1 MALMQ
6 VRNFF
11 HQTGLQYSP
20 LKCEIM
26 LNNMILLIFSQ
37 ILVRQ
42 DNLTNLLCIIDFTSR
57 GLKYE
62 GISKGL
68 KYPIFQGTRSP
79 CATIFNSLKI
89 LPCVDMYNKSNWQ
102 IFHEGVESTSR
113 DMNFYVFSG
122 TRENGCNRRF

>member
-1 MALMQ
+1 
-6 VRNFF
+6 
-11 HQTGLQYSP
+11 
-20 LKCEIM
+20 
-26 LNNMILLIFSQ
+26 MILLIFSQ

-42 DNLTNLLCIIDFTSR
+42 DNLINLLCIIDFTSR